1 MPLSFPRRLGI
12 QWDGVRF
19 TVKPGVIPAQAGIQK
34 VMQQARHPLW
44 VVMLIKEGVQ

>member
-19 TVKPGVIPAQAGIQK
+19 TVKPGVIPAQAGIQI
-34 VMQQARHPLW
+34 A
-44 VVMLIKEGVQ
+44 GCY